1 MIIFLRHAQA
11 ENNAKRILAGRTE
24 GVHLTK
30 TGIEQAEQIAKYLKP
45 LDISAIYS
53 SPIERASHTAE
64 IVAKNNSLDHNLDD
78 RLTEIEMGKFTR
90 MNYDDMFAKYGN
102 IFLKFYENDPVIA
115 EHEVET
121 FPDVQKRVL
130 DMVDHVLKKHNNE
143 NVILVTHMDP
153 IKSMLAK
160 VMNLLPETL
169 FELIIANASLTII
182 KEQDKKFSLS
192 AINAMNI
199 DRYYQTWY
207 PKSSINFKLYRSA
220 TQSNDNEQN
229 ISIINHH
236 CDFMHNPNN

>member
-11 ENNAKRILAGRTE
+11 ENNTKRILAGRTE
-24 GVHLTK
+24 GVPLTK
-30 TGIEQAEQIAKYLKP
+30 TGIEQAERIAKYLAHI
-45 LDISAIYS
+45 DISAIYS
-53 SPIERASHTAE
+53 SPIERAKHTAE
-64 IVAKNNSLDHNLDD
+64 IVANAFDQDTVGVELDE
-78 RLTEIEMGKFTR
+78 RLTEIDMGKFTR

-102 IFLKFYENDPVIA
+102 IFLKFYENDPVIS

-153 IKSMLAK
+153 IKSMLAT
-160 VMNLLPETL
+160 VMDLKPKIL

-182 KEQDKKFSLS
+182 TEQDKKFSLS

-199 DRYYQTWY
+199 DRYDQTW
-207 PKSSINFKLYRSA
+207 
-220 TQSNDNEQN
+220 
-229 ISIINHH
+229 
-236 CDFMHNPNN
+236 

>member
-1 MIIFLRHAQA
+1 MIVFLRHAQA
-11 ENNAKRILAGRTE
+11 ENNAKRILAGRID

-30 TGIEQAEQIAKYLKP
+30 TGIEQAEQITKYLKP

-64 IVAKNNSLDHNLDD
+64 IVAKNTSLDYELDD
-78 RLTEIEMGKFTR
+78 RLTEIEMGKFTL

-115 EHEVET
+115 EQEVET
-121 FPDVQKRVL
+121 FPHVQERIL
-130 DMVDHVLKKHNNE
+130 DIVNHIVEKHKNE

-153 IKSMLAK
+153 IKSMLST
-160 VMNLLPETL
+160 VMDLKPKAL

-192 AINAMNI
+192 AINAMDV
-199 DRYYQTWY
+199 DRYYQTW
-207 PKSSINFKLYRSA
+207 
-220 TQSNDNEQN
+220 
-229 ISIINHH
+229 
-236 CDFMHNPNN
+236 

>member
-11 ENNAKRILAGRTE
+11 ENNTKRILAGRTE

-30 TGIEQAEQIAKYLKP
+30 AGIEQAESIAKYLKS

-64 IVAKNNSLDHNLDD
+64 IVAKNNSLDYELDD
-78 RLTEIEMGKFTR
+78 RITEIEMGRFTR

-121 FPDVQKRVL
+121 FLEVQRRIL
-130 DMVDHVLKKHNNE
+130 DMVTHVVKKHKNE

-153 IKSMLAK
+153 IKSMLSI
-160 VMNLLPETL
+160 VMDLKPKTL

-182 KEQDKKFSLS
+182 KEQENKFSLS
-192 AINAMNI
+192 AINAMDV
-199 DRYYQTWY
+199 DRYYQTW
-207 PKSSINFKLYRSA
+207 
-220 TQSNDNEQN
+220 
-229 ISIINHH
+229 
-236 CDFMHNPNN
+236 

>member
-11 ENNAKRILAGRTE
+11 ENNTERILAGRTE
-24 GVHLTK
+24 GVPLTK
-30 TGIEQAEQIAKYLKP
+30 TGIEQAERISEYLKP

-64 IVAKNNSLDHNLDD
+64 IVAKNHSLEVVLDE
-78 RLTEIEMGKFTR
+78 RLTEIDMGKFTR

-130 DMVDHVLKKHNNE
+130 DMVDHVLKKHKNE

-153 IKSMLAK
+153 IKSMLST
-160 VMNLLPETL
+160 VMDLKPKAL
-169 FELIIANASLTII
+169 FELIIANASLTIV

-192 AINAMNI
+192 AINAMNV
-199 DRYYQTWY
+199 DRYYQTW
-207 PKSSINFKLYRSA
+207 
-220 TQSNDNEQN
+220 
-229 ISIINHH
+229 
-236 CDFMHNPNN
+236 

>member
-11 ENNAKRILAGRTE
+11 ENNTTRILAGRTE
-24 GVHLTK
+24 GVPLTK
-30 TGIEQAEQIAKYLKP
+30 VGIEQSERIARYLKP

-64 IVAKNNSLDHNLDD
+64 IVAKNNSLDYELDD
-78 RLTEIEMGKFTR
+78 RLTEIDMGKFTR

-121 FPDVQKRVL
+121 FPNVQRRVL
-130 DMVDHVLKKHNNE
+130 EMVNHVVEKHKNE

-153 IKSMLAK
+153 IKSILAM
-160 VMNLLPETL
+160 VMDLKPKTL
-169 FELIIANASLTII
+169 FELIIANASITII

-192 AINAMNI
+192 AINAMDI
-199 DRYYQTWY
+199 DRYDQTW
-207 PKSSINFKLYRSA
+207 
-220 TQSNDNEQN
+220 
-229 ISIINHH
+229 
-236 CDFMHNPNN
+236 

>member
-11 ENNAKRILAGRTE
+11 ENNTKRILAGRTE

-30 TGIEQAEQIAKYLKP
+30 AGIEQAESIAKYLKS

-64 IVAKNNSLDHNLDD
+64 IVAKNNSLDYELDD
-78 RLTEIEMGKFTR
+78 RITEIDMGRFTR

-121 FPDVQKRVL
+121 FPHVQRRVL
-130 DMVDHVLKKHNNE
+130 DIVNYVVKKHKNE

-153 IKSMLAK
+153 IKSMLST
-160 VMNLLPETL
+160 VMDLKPKAL

-182 KEQDKKFSLS
+182 KEQENKFSLS
-192 AINAMNI
+192 AINAMDI
-199 DRYYQTWY
+199 DRYYQTW
-207 PKSSINFKLYRSA
+207 
-220 TQSNDNEQN
+220 
-229 ISIINHH
+229 
-236 CDFMHNPNN
+236 

>member
-11 ENNAKRILAGRTE
+11 ENNTKRILAGRTE

-30 TGIEQAEQIAKYLKP
+30 AGIEQAESIAKYLKP
-45 LDISAIYS
+45 LNISAIYS

-64 IVAKNNSLDHNLDD
+64 IVAKNNSLDYELDD
-78 RLTEIEMGKFTR
+78 RLTEIEMGRFTR

-121 FPDVQKRVL
+121 FPEVQRRVL
-130 DMVDHVLKKHNNE
+130 DMVTHVVKKHKNE
-143 NVILVTHMDP
+143 NVIFVTHMDP
-153 IKSMLAK
+153 IKSMLSI
-160 VMNLLPETL
+160 VMDLKPKTL

-182 KEQDKKFSLS
+182 KEHENKFSLS

-199 DRYYQTWY
+199 DRYYQTW
-207 PKSSINFKLYRSA
+207 
-220 TQSNDNEQN
+220 
-229 ISIINHH
+229 
-236 CDFMHNPNN
+236 

>member
-24 GVHLTK
+24 GIHLTK

-64 IVAKNNSLDHNLDD
+64 IVAKNCSLEVVLDE
-78 RLTEIEMGKFTR
+78 RLTEIDMGKFTL

-121 FPDVQKRVL
+121 FLEVQRRIL
-130 DMVDHVLKKHNNE
+130 DMVTHVVKKHKNE

-153 IKSMLAK
+153 IKSMLSI
-160 VMNLLPETL
+160 VMDLKPKTL
-169 FELIIANASLTII
+169 FELIIANASLTIV
-182 KEQDKKFSLS
+182 KEQENKFSLS
-192 AINAMNI
+192 AINAMDV
-199 DRYYQTWY
+199 DRYYQTW
-207 PKSSINFKLYRSA
+207 
-220 TQSNDNEQN
+220 
-229 ISIINHH
+229 
-236 CDFMHNPNN
+236 

>member
-11 ENNAKRILAGRTE
+11 ENNTKRILAGRTE
-24 GVHLTK
+24 GVPLTK
-30 TGIEQAEQIAKYLKP
+30 TGIEQAERIAKYLASI
-45 LDISAIYS
+45 DISAIYS
-53 SPIERASHTAE
+53 SPIERAKHTAE
-64 IVAKNNSLDHNLDD
+64 IVAESCSLEVVLDQ
-78 RLTEIEMGKFTR
+78 RLTEIDMGKFTR

-102 IFLKFYENDPVIA
+102 IFLKFYENDPVIS

-160 VMNLLPETL
+160 VMNLAPETL
-169 FELIIANASLTII
+169 FELIIANASLTIV

-192 AINAMNI
+192 AINAMDV
-199 DRYYQTWY
+199 DRYHQTW
-207 PKSSINFKLYRSA
+207 
-220 TQSNDNEQN
+220 
-229 ISIINHH
+229 
-236 CDFMHNPNN
+236 

>member
-11 ENNAKRILAGRTE
+11 ENNTKRILAGRTE

-30 TGIEQAEQIAKYLKP
+30 AGIEQAESIAKYLKS

-64 IVAKNNSLDHNLDD
+64 IVAKNNSLDYELDD
-78 RLTEIEMGKFTR
+78 RITEIDMGRFTR

-121 FPDVQKRVL
+121 FLEVQRRIL
-130 DMVDHVLKKHNNE
+130 DMVTHVVKKHKNE

-153 IKSMLAK
+153 IKSILSI
-160 VMNLLPETL
+160 VMDLKPKTL
-169 FELIIANASLTII
+169 FELIIVNASLTII
-182 KEQDKKFSLS
+182 KEQDEKFSLS
-192 AINAMNI
+192 AINAMSAE
-199 DRYYQTWY
+199 RY
-207 PKSSINFKLYRSA
+207 
-220 TQSNDNEQN
+220 D
-229 ISIINHH
+229 
-236 CDFMHNPNN
+236 

>member
-64 IVAKNNSLDHNLDD
+64 IVAKNRSLEVVLDE
-78 RLTEIEMGKFTR
+78 RLTEIDMGKFTR

-121 FPDVQKRVL
+121 FPQVQSRIL
-130 DMVDHVLKKHNNE
+130 DMVNHIVEKHKNE

-153 IKSMLAK
+153 IKSMLST
-160 VMNLLPETL
+160 VMGLKPKAL
-169 FELIIANASLTII
+169 FELIIANASLTIV

-192 AINAMNI
+192 AINAMNV
-199 DRYYQTWY
+199 DRYYQTW
-207 PKSSINFKLYRSA
+207 
-220 TQSNDNEQN
+220 
-229 ISIINHH
+229 
-236 CDFMHNPNN
+236 

>member
-11 ENNAKRILAGRTE
+11 ENNTKRILAGRTE
-24 GVHLTK
+24 GVPLTK
-30 TGIEQAEQIAKYLKP
+30 TGIQQAEQISEYLKP

-53 SPIERASHTAE
+53 SPIERAKHTAE
-64 IVAKNNSLDHNLDD
+64 IVTKNSAIDVELDD
-78 RLTEIEMGKFTR
+78 RLTEIDMGKFTR

-102 IFLKFYENDPVIA
+102 IFLKFYENDPVIS

-130 DMVDHVLKKHNNE
+130 EMVDHVLKKHNNE

-160 VMNLLPETL
+160 VMNLVPKTL

-182 KEQDKKFSLS
+182 KEQDKVFSLS
-192 AINAMNI
+192 AINAMNV
-199 DRYYQTWY
+199 DRYSQTW
-207 PKSSINFKLYRSA
+207 
-220 TQSNDNEQN
+220 
-229 ISIINHH
+229 
-236 CDFMHNPNN
+236 

>member
-11 ENNAKRILAGRTE
+11 ENNTKRILAGRTE
-24 GVHLTK
+24 GVPLTK
-30 TGIEQAEQIAKYLKP
+30 TGIEQAERIAKYLASI
-45 LDISAIYS
+45 DISAIYS

-64 IVAKNNSLDHNLDD
+64 IVAKNCSLEEVVIDE
-78 RLTEIEMGKFTR
+78 RLTEIDMGKFTR

-169 FELIIANASLTII
+169 FELIIANASFTII

-199 DRYYQTWY
+199 DRYYQTW
-207 PKSSINFKLYRSA
+207 
-220 TQSNDNEQN
+220 
-229 ISIINHH
+229 
-236 CDFMHNPNN
+236 